1 MFNLHSEDY
10 AVFMINLYNVCSISY
25 LFIVVFVL
33 LLVICYYFI
42 TDCLLILSE
51 LGFFSF
57 LFIYFRLVLFFFV
70 ILALVTRIMKILW
83 YQKFSYHKNLIKSKN
98 NYIVVYIVIVK

>member
-57 LFIYFRLVLFFFV
+57 LFIILGLYYFFNFFCDIGTGYKNYENSMV
-70 ILALVTRIMKILW
+70 SKI
-83 YQKFSYHKNLIKSKN
+83 FIS
-98 NYIVVYIVIVK
+98 